1 MVKRFNEFINETYLS
16 PIKSQIKK
24 FGGKLKHKQLIS
36 DMDDLYNVWIAEDE
50 ETSNRITKLYTGK
63 YALDLGGYAPSKND
77 LWLHH
82 KGYSLIIKTN
92 RDNIIPSDVII
103 QAATILRKNAGTH
116 KLENDKI
123 LLSFSNYIK
132 FVDGEII
139 IDDMNSGFVIFVP
152 GNVKVQL

>member
-1 MVKRFNEFINETYLS
+1 MIKRFNEFINETYLS
-16 PIKSQIKK
+16 PIKSLIKK

-36 DMDDLYNVWIAEDE
+36 DMGDFYNVWIAEDE

-77 LWLHH
+77 LWLYH